1 MYTYVFNKHFY
12 IWPGTWKGS
21 KYYFGK
27 NLCENIYVLRVLY
40 IVGVKGRKE
49 TFVCIRGSVLAFWP
63 NAVEIWCMDLPFMV
77 KMLNVHTFSTSID
90 QLILVKFF
98 FFLLCLVAW
107 PSTICLKKCGDI
119 WVIKFFIII
128 FIEVYFSFYD
138 VLPLFGDSLWMLDP
152 TRPEKPLWKMT
163 SMILSAQ
170 TLLNF
175 ECIKEILVVTTIVN
189 GYMDMFQLSS

>member
-1 MYTYVFNKHFY
+1 MHPRKCACILTECRWNLMYGFTFYGKNVECSYIFYFN
-12 IWPGTWKGS
+12 WS
-21 KYYFGK
+21 VNFGK
-27 NLCENIYVLRVLY
+27 V
-40 IVGVKGRKE
+40 
-49 TFVCIRGSVLAFWP
+49 
-63 NAVEIWCMDLPFMV
+63 
-77 KMLNVHTFSTSID
+77 
-90 QLILVKFF
+90 FF